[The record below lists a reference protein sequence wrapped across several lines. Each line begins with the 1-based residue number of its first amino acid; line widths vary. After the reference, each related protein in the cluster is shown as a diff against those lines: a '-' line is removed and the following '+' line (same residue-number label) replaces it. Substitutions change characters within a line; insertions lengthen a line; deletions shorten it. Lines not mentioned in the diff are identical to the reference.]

1 MRLILYN
8 LSSELNRVDKNNYLK
23 HIITMEGVLRE
34 TSSILTPSILIELN
48 PELLSQQL
56 IKKTYV
62 VDDDNQYVTKDGT
75 LRLIYTLINKILT
88 SNYAYIPDF
97 NRYYFIND
105 IISVRQNMWRVV
117 MNVDVLMSY
126 KTQIY
131 NLDAFVNRNEFEYDE
146 MVKDDMVSYYY
157 DKEVSEYIPSKGN
170 KVNTT
175 FNTNISHNRN
185 CVLSCISFQSM
196 PAGHNIEPPSGTTLP
211 TIRQYEYEEMFSE
224 TCFIMPMYKINVVAY
239 RTLKSDN
246 LSTYVKSIVVYPFDL
261 EAKSNT
267 QVIVYLGDTAIE
279 TLESTEE
286 TPVYLYADYAKYKV
300 SDYYVIADFT
310 INGDKFFDYEPYTM
324 YELFIPYYGWITLS
338 ANQILNHR
346 LIVYYTIKVEDGSA
360 NVYVYDVTDNKTLFT
375 STCQLGI
382 RIGLSTTNNEEI
394 SASKK
399 ANNLNLTLG
408 LVSSIASIGIG
419 AYTGNATAV
428 VGGVLSGAKSIATFV
443 NNNSM
448 MFDRAQSTF
457 GDSVSGM
464 YSSQDVVIR
473 KTIMKPKNYDEN
485 YAKLF
490 GKPLNQYKKLSNL
503 KGYTILGEV
512 HIEEIDSI
520 TSTEFD
526 VLYNILTTGFIL

>member
-1 MRLILYN
+1 MKLILYN
-8 LSSELNRVDKNNYLK
+8 NFSESNKLDKNIVK
-23 HIITMEGVLRE
+23 IIELDGNLRE
-34 TSSILTPSILIELN
+34 ASSLINPSILIELN
-48 PELLSQQL
+48 PNNINDL
-56 IKKTYV
+56 V
-62 VDDDNQYVTKDGT
+62 VDDNNDYVTFNGIRIT
-75 LRLIYTLINKILT
+75 WNSFIY
-88 SNYAYIPDF
+88 NYVLSANYVYIPEF

-105 IISVRQNMWRVV
+105 IISIRTNMWRLN
-117 MNVDVLMSY
+117 MHVDVLMSY
-126 KTQIY
+126 KNQIKQM
-131 NLDAFVNRNEFEYDE
+131 NAFVNRNEFIYDE
-146 MVKDDMVSYYY
+146 MVKDDLISYYY
-157 DKEVSEYIPSKGN
+157 NKDVSEYIPTKGD

-175 FNTNISHNRN
+175 FDTYTSHSKN

-196 PAGHNIEPPSGTTLP
+196 PAGSDINPPSGTTLP
-211 TIRQYEYEEMFSE
+211 KIKQYEYEEMFSE
-224 TCFIMPMYKINVVAY
+224 TCFIMPMYKMNIVSY
-239 RTLKSDN
+239 RVLKSDN
-246 LSTYVKSIVVYPFDL
+246 LASYVKSIVVYPFDL
-261 EAKSNT
+261 DAQSTT
-267 QVIVYLGDTAIE
+267 QVIVYLGDTAIK
-279 TLESTEE
+279 TLNQQEDE
-286 TPVYLYADYAKYKV
+286 YLYADYAKYKV
-300 SDYYVIADFT
+300 SKYYVIADFT
-310 INGDKFFDYEPYTM
+310 ISGNSFLDYEPYTM

-360 NVYVYDVTDNKTLFT
+360 NVYVYDSTDNKTIFT

-408 LVSSIASIGIG
+408 LVSSVASIGIG

-464 YSSQDVVIR
+464 YSSQDVVVR

-490 GKPLNQYKKLSNL
+490 GKPLNKYMKVEELS
-503 KGYTILGEV
+503 GYTILGEV
-512 HIEEIDSI
+512 HIEDIGSI
-520 TSTEFD
+520 TSNEFD
-526 VLYNILTTGFIL
+526 ELYAVLTTGFII